1 MQVLMNSR
9 LFFNVK
15 KTKKKTYYL
24 KKTELL
30 WLFSYRFAM
39 LFYTEHVHLQS
50 ISVILQ
56 FSTVFQKHREKTVQN
71 TEKYCKITVFF
82 LQCRE
87 YRLRKISLFSE

>member
-1 MQVLMNSR
+1 
-9 LFFNVK
+9 
-15 KTKKKTYYL
+15 
-24 KKTELL
+24 
-30 WLFSYRFAM
+30 M

-82 LQCRE
+82 TE
-87 YRLRKISLFSE
+87 

>member
-1 MQVLMNSR
+1 MQVLMQVLMNSR

-15 KTKKKTYYL
+15 KTKKKTNIIL
-24 KKTELL
+24 KKKTELL

-82 LQCRE
+82 TV
-87 YRLRKISLFSE
+87 